1 MESINKVRPEVN
13 KLFKL
18 SNGDIRFNSIENTK
32 RFNKLNEITREIII
46 KFAITFQ
53 VSYESAMNYAKHL
66 QIENKSVEMSD
77 DEIWSIIYAMH
88 TLSFTF
94 FEEDLK
100 VVNFRSVIDNFFIN
114 KNLKEVRD
122 INCFEEKYAQLKN
135 EK

>member
-1 MESINKVRPEVN
+1 MESIDKVRPEVN
-13 KLFKL
+13 ELFKL

-66 QIENKSVEMSD
+66 QIENKSIEMSD
-77 DEIWSIIYAMH
+77 DKIWSIIHAMH

-122 INCFEEKYAQLKN
+122 IDCFEEKYVQLKN